1 MNFFKLRILNT
12 SLIFIIGILL
22 GFVLKDKAFTPKNNH
37 LPAQGIRAKTNT
49 GTSPVGSQSSFDS
62 FDEKE
67 EYNVFDDDEVY
78 DIPVRQKQIK
88 NKPIKE
94 TDLET
99 ITENDEVEF
108 VKFMDFSDPFF
119 KNPKKF
125 KNELVSMDIQMI
137 FAKKGISGW
146 RLNLMHVDSQRGVK
160 YVYLDSDLLVSDK
173 INLKIGYFYRVY
185 FKCTRGELN
194 KGNILLSIA
203 PTGKKADW
211 ATGISAI
218 E

>member
-22 GFVLKDKAFTPKNNH
+22 GFVLKDKAFTPKDTR
-37 LPAQGIRAKTNT
+37 LPAPGIRAKTNNR
-49 GTSPVGSQSSFDS
+49 TSPVGSQSSFNDLN
-62 FDEKE
+62 EKE
-67 EYNVFDDDEVY
+67 EYNVFDDYEAY
-78 DIPVRQKQIK
+78 DIPTQQKNIK

-94 TDLET
+94 QDLET
-99 ITENDEVEF
+99 ATENDEVEF
-108 VKFMDFSDPFF
+108 IKFMDFSSPFF

-125 KNELVSMDIQMI
+125 KNEIVSMDIQMI
-137 FAKKGISGW
+137 FARKGVSGW

-160 YVYLDSDLLVSDK
+160 YVYLDSDLILSNK